1 MDADELDRKLPGRDT
16 VAAEGCS
23 RFKDAAEASDSQ
35 RRAILAA
42 KNFRAGNQW
51 PDDVKLARAGA
62 PAIQGQAAQPA
73 RPCLTI
79 DRVSQPVRQVS
90 NAVRQS
96 NFEIECIPV
105 GDGADKDTAEIFKGW
120 MRRVQNEARADGPI
134 EWAADSA
141 AEGGIGWFRL
151 TAFET
156 NTDDQFPFDQDL
168 RIDRVTNS
176 LSVYYDPHAQK
187 PTKSDMRYLLQTE
200 DLPREEFKRLYPDAK
215 KLNLLDDF
223 RAIGDTGGWVT
234 EKTVRIAEYWRVEY
248 EKERIVELNNG
259 TALIGD
265 AIPEGLKK
273 GDGLKQIKRER
284 VRMKPMVK
292 WSKITAVEELEKTEW
307 MGTRIPFIPILGEE
321 LNVDGKCVLRG
332 VIEPA
337 MDAQRM
343 INYTF
348 SAAIESAALAPK
360 SPWLVA
366 EGQTTAYKAQ
376 WQTANTVNHS
386 VLNYT
391 PVSLLGQPVPPP
403 QRNSVEQPIQAMV
416 DLMVR
421 SEDAVKSTTGIFDP
435 SLGNTNPR
443 EKSGAAIK
451 ALQDQSAFG
460 QSNYQDNVTRSLV
473 YAGELMVEIGPKIL
487 DRPGR
492 IIQILQLDDTPNAV
506 MLGQP
511 FHPSTTPQGQPQP
524 VMSAPTPQ
532 QPTPAPVTDPTHPD
546 AVAAMS
552 AGIAKFYDLK
562 NGKYGVA
569 VTVGRDHV
577 TKRQESNSALGDL
590 IPHLPPQM
598 QAVLTPEYIET
609 LDFRDSQKIA
619 DICRKA
625 LPPELQSAESGQ
637 PQLPPQVQQQMQ
649 HLQTAL
655 QQAKQIIDTDAVK
668 NKAMIDKTKLEGTR
682 DLLLAHVNNA
692 AKILVAHITAAK
704 EGASQ
709 QAESDLELKSTGI
722 QLAHEAYQNALDRS
736 HEFNKL
742 QLGHQQ
748 TLQQADQSAAHDQDA
763 MVTQAALQPPA
774 PDQAGASA

>member
-1 MDADELDRKLPGRDT
+1 MDAAELDRKVPGRSP
-16 VAAEGCS
+16 VAAEGLE
-23 RFKDAAEASDSQ
+23 RFKVSSEATDAQ

-51 PDDVKLARAGA
+51 PDEVKLQRAGA
-62 PAIQGQAAQPA
+62 PALQGQAAQPA

-105 GDGADKDTAEIFKGW
+105 GDGADKDTAKIYKGW
-120 MRRVQNEARADGPI
+120 MRRVQNEARADAPI

-156 NTDDQFPFDQDL
+156 DTDDQFPFDQDL

-176 LSVYYDPHAQK
+176 LSVYPDPHSLK
-187 PTKSDMRYLLQTE
+187 PTRSNMRYLLQTE
-200 DLPREEFKRLYPDAK
+200 DLPREEFK
-215 KLNLLDDF
+215 LLWPKANVSMLDEF
-223 RAIGDTGGWVT
+223 RAVGDTGGWVT
-234 EKTVRIAEYWRVEY
+234 DKTVRIAEYWRVEY
-248 EKERIVELNNG
+248 DEERIVELNNG
-259 TALIGD
+259 QALIGA
-265 AIPEGLKK
+265 AIPKDLTK
-273 GDGLKQIKRER
+273 GDKPEDIKRER
-284 VRMKPMVK
+284 TRRKPVIK

-307 MGTRIPFIPILGEE
+307 LGTRIPYIPILGEE

-366 EGQTTAYKAQ
+366 AGQTDKYKTM
-376 WQTANTVNHS
+376 WQTANTANHS
-386 VLNYT
+386 VLIYEPT
-391 PVSLLGQPVPPP
+391 SLLGQPVGPP

-416 DLMVR
+416 ELMVR

-443 EKSGAAIK
+443 EKSGTAIK

-460 QSNYQDNVTRSLV
+460 QSNYQDNVTRALV
-473 YAGELMVEIGPKIL
+473 YAGELMVELGPKIL

-511 FHPSTTPQGQPQP
+511 FHPPATPQGQPQP
-524 VMSAPTPQ
+524 VMSQGPNPV
-532 QPTPAPVTDPTHPD
+532 PVTDPTHPD
-546 AVAAMS
+546 AVAAIQ
-552 AGIAKFYDLK
+552 AGMAKFYDLK
-562 NGKYGVA
+562 GGKYGVA

-577 TKRQESNSALGDL
+577 TKRQESNAALGEL
-590 IPHLPPQM
+590 IPHLPPPM

-609 LDFRDSQKIA
+609 LDFQDSQKIA

-625 LPPELQSAESGQ
+625 LPPELQQAEGGQ
-637 PQLPPQVQQQMQ
+637 PQLPPEVQKQMQ
-649 HLQTAL
+649 GMQAAL

-668 NKAMIDKTKLEGTR
+668 TKGMLDKAKLEGTR

-704 EGASQ
+704 EAGSQ
-709 QAESDLELKSTGI
+709 QAEGELQLKATGI
-722 QLAHEAYQNALDRS
+722 QQAHDAYQTALDRA
-736 HEFNKL
+736 HQFNMTTL
-742 QLGHQQ
+742 EHQQ
-748 TLQQADQSAAHDQDA
+748 GLEAAAH
-763 MVTQAALQPPA
+763 QAALQPEPE
-774 PDQAGASA
+774 PVGAAA